1 MVVVNMFLTTVN
13 ISGSKMLHPKI
24 QELENWAKKGS
35 IVEIV
40 HMVKLLSKLSK
51 SSALSGYLLV

>member
-1 MVVVNMFLTTVN
+1 MVVVNMYLTTVN
-13 ISGSKMLHPKI
+13 ISGSKIIYPKI